1 MIVHI
6 GIFIVSVMISS
17 FSQVLLK
24 MSANIERKNKI
35 YEYLNKYVIIAYAI
49 LMLSLFLTMIAY
61 RKVNLALGAILEAL
75 GYVVVAIMSK
85 MFLKENINKKKM
97 LGMCIIIIGII
108 IFTVSSI

>member
-1 MIVHI
+1 MIVYI

-35 YEYLNKYVIIAYAI
+35 FEYLNKYVIIAYAI

-61 RKVNLALGAILEAL
+61 RKVNLSLGAILEAL

-85 MFLKENINKKKM
+85 IFLKENINKKKM
-97 LGMCIIIIGII
+97 LGMCIIITGII